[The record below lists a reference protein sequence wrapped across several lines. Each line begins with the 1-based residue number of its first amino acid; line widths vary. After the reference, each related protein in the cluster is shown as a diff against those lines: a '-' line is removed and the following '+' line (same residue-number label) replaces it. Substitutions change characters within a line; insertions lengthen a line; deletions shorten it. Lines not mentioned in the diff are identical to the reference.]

1 MENFFKDF
9 KLTFLL
15 TVVICLLALIP
26 VIGPILIV
34 GGISIFFIYA
44 VLNSV
49 FEDRETPKV
58 KKRSE
63 PLFDSDQPDRLTDYE
78 PSSIEIDE
86 NLQVKD
92 LVEIVLSP
100 KKKRY

>member
-58 KKRSE
+58 KK
-63 PLFDSDQPDRLTDYE
+63 DQNLYLILTN
-78 PSSIEIDE
+78 PT
-86 NLQVKD
+86 D
-92 LVEIVLSP
+92 LLIMNHLLL
-100 KKKRY
+100 KLMKIYKLKIL